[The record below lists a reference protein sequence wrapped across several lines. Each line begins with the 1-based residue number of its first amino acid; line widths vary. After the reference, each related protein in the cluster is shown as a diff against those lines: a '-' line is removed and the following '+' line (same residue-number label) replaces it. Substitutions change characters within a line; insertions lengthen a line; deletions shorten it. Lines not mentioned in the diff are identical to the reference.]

1 MSAVT
6 APLRR
11 SRPTLLPDEQRHL
24 RVVDEPTT
32 RHTLVY
38 ALAMIVVFGAAVFGA
53 VSLNALAAGASV
65 EARALEAHVAEA
77 ERVYAQQVA
86 DVAGL
91 EDPARIRAAALE
103 LGMVPAGPVRHLTLE
118 RNLPADGAVQ
128 DAPSAPGT
136 PTDPGTPDPLKPLLS
151 AER

>member
-11 SRPTLLPDEQRHL
+11 SHPTLLPDEQRHL
-24 RVVDEPTT
+24 RVVDAPAT

-53 VSLNALAAGASV
+53 VSLNAMAAGASV
-65 EARALEAHVAEA
+65 EARALESHVAEA
-77 ERVYAQQVA
+77 ERMYAQRVA
-86 DVAGL
+86 DVAEL

-118 RNLPADGAVQ
+118 RNLPADGAVP
-128 DAPSAPGT
+128 DTPG
-136 PTDPGTPDPLKPLLS
+136 DPGSPDPLKPLLS